1 VCNRPFLTKDA
12 LKKHMNR
19 KIPCVIVNPTII
31 NRFKCDSCNRTFT
44 TNQNLKKH
52 IAKTC
57 PIIKNKKTEVQ
68 IMRDEIIE
76 LKTMVNEL
84 KKNTATIGNTTID
97 NTTIGNTAITGNT
110 TNSHNTAINSNNTQN
125 ITINITPFNNS
136 KLEEKCIIN
145 TFLDNSTAASEYN
158 KLEYMEKVNL
168 ENLHVKNLIKTLFL
182 ESIENSFSDDISNV
196 NVYLS
201 ETREDTTK
209 VYQGDHKWLPKSTM
223 SVLRKEFDIF
233 IEKCKEI
240 SGKINYPEGTPI
252 GYKNSINSS
261 VSMLS
266 LMGNNKIIKDAKP
279 EFNIILEANRDRLKN
294 ENVI

>member
-1 VCNRPFLTKDA
+1 MVYTCTICNK
-12 LKKHMNR
+12 
-19 KIPCVIVNPTII
+19 
-31 NRFKCDSCNRTFT
+31 TFT
-44 TNQNLKKH
+44 TNGGLKRHMAKKTPCVIINPINTTFKCESCNHSFTTNHNLRRH
-52 IAKTC
+52 IINIC

-68 IMRDEIIE
+68 IMQGEIIE
-76 LKTMVNEL
+76 LKNIVNEL
-84 KKNTATIGNTTID
+84 KKNSVQISPIN
-97 NTTIGNTAITGNT
+97 NNVAINSNNT
-110 TNSHNTAINSNNTQN
+110 TNNTTNNTQN

-201 ETREDTTK
+201 ETREDTAK
-209 VYQGDHKWLPKSTM
+209 VYQGGHKWLPKSTM

-294 ENVI
+294 EHVI

>member
-1 VCNRPFLTKDA
+1 MSHTCTVCNRPFLTKDA

-19 KIPCVIVNPTII
+19 KIPCVIVNPIII

-52 IAKTC
+52 IVKTC

-76 LKTMVNEL
+76 LKTIVNEL
-84 KKNTATIGNTTID
+84 KK
-97 NTTIGNTAITGNT
+97 NTTIGNTAINT
-110 TNSHNTAINSNNTQN
+110 TNNNTNSHNTTAINSNNTQN
-125 ITINITPFNNS
+125 ITINITPFNKS
-136 KLEEKCIIN
+136 KLEEKCIID

-158 KLEYMEKVNL
+158 KLEYMEKVNI

-182 ESIENSFSDDISNV
+182 ESIEHSFSDDINNV

-201 ETREDTTK
+201 ETREDTAK

-294 ENVI
+294 ESII